1 MGGLTLKI
9 LDNFWYGNIAPDQ
22 YDTSCEEYRVLL
34 NLLNSNEEKLT
45 AILTDEQK
53 ELFQKYTDSV
63 REFHAVAE
71 RLLFKNSFSFGAKM
85 MLEIMEMFE
94 EES

>member
-1 MGGLTLKI
+1 MKI
-9 LDNFWYGNIAPDQ
+9 LDKFWYGNIAPSP

-45 AILTDEQK
+45 ATLNDEQK

-63 REFHAVAE
+63 REFYAVAE
-71 RLLFKNSFSFGAKM
+71 QLLFKNSFSLGAKM

>member
-1 MGGLTLKI
+1 MRRYT
-9 LDNFWYGNIAPDQ
+9 AS
-22 YDTSCEEYRVLL
+22 SCKEYRVLL
-34 NLLNSNEEKLT
+34 NVLNSNEEKLSAT
-45 AILTDEQK
+45 LTEEQK

-71 RLLFKNSFSFGAKM
+71 QLLFKSSFSLGAKM
-85 MLEIMEMFE
+85 MLEMMEIFE